1 MAVVLVGDGVY
12 MCAGRSSSRF
22 DSGRSR
28 KREADAGGI
37 LLRGKVSRLEL
48 VNWSELWFDG
58 KDDAKLVKREDGS
71 FAIEKK

>member
-1 MAVVLVGDGVY
+1 MTMAGALGALFPLDARPQSLFFTRVL
-12 MCAGRSSSRF
+12 RS
-22 DSGRSR
+22 SR

-37 LLRGKVSRLEL
+37 LLR
-48 VNWSELWFDG
+48 G